1 MKPIYPLAVLAAAF
15 VLAGCDES
23 KLSRQS
29 DADADRNAPPAQ
41 EQATKTETT
50 ALPPAPAP
58 AEIAKQEPKEP
69 ADVTPYP
76 SDLRDQFVAFQTEH
90 LASMDQSINELSD
103 KIMSLNTDEVALQ
116 TLNSMRELRS
126 QVDPLFEE
134 LKKASPEAW
143 DDAKQAYEMA
153 FAELDRVYQDAKET
167 YGD

>member
-29 DADADRNAPPAQ
+29 DSDRNAPPAQ
-41 EQATKTETT
+41 EQATRTETT
-50 ALPPAPAP
+50 ALPPMPEP
-58 AEIAKQEPKEP
+58 TEIVKQEPKEP
-69 ADVTPYP
+69 ADVTQPYP
-76 SDLRDQFVAFQTEH
+76 ADMRDQFVAFQTEH
-90 LASMDQSINELSD
+90 LASMDQNINELND
-103 KIMSLNTDEVALQ
+103 KILSLNTDEAALQ
-116 TLNSMRELRS
+116 TIESLRELRA

-153 FAELDRVYQDAKET
+153 FAELERVYQDAKET